1 MSTINKEFLNFAE
14 DELTNNV
21 INLGNFEKAK
31 AKQIAKEILKIID
44 WDNSALMHKG
54 FTWMVKNYLIKQKLI
69 QSHM

>member
-69 QSHM
+69 

>member
-31 AKQIAKEILKIID
+31 AKRIAKEILKIID

-69 QSHM
+69 

>member
-1 MSTINKEFLNFAE
+1 MSNKEFLNFAE

-54 FTWMVKNYLIKQKLI
+54 FTLSLIHI
-69 QSHM
+69 

>member
-1 MSTINKEFLNFAE
+1 MSIINKEFLNFAE

-69 QSHM
+69 

>member
-31 AKQIAKEILKIID
+31 AKQIAKEIVKIID

-69 QSHM
+69 

>member
-1 MSTINKEFLNFAE
+1 MSNKEFLNFAE

-69 QSHM
+69 

>member
-1 MSTINKEFLNFAE
+1 MNTINKEFLNFAD

-44 WDNSALMHKG
+44 WDSSALMHKG

-69 QSHM
+69 

>member
-1 MSTINKEFLNFAE
+1 MNTINKEFLNFAD

-44 WDNSALMHKG
+44 WDNSVLMHKG

-69 QSHM
+69 

>member
-1 MSTINKEFLNFAE
+1 MNTINKEFLNFAD

-69 QSHM
+69 